1 MVKKI
6 RKINPAKRKANRELA
21 KNLATIK
28 KEVDEEREKGMK
40 LILALSFDKEYC
52 SLLPTPFALQF
63 INLNSKPILM
73 VLNKKGF
80 TGINVI
86 IDLKG
91 ETTEVSINE
100 MRRSLAINSIKNT
113 NLLYDGYDW
122 LLVVRIDNNIMQKDL
137 MYELCK
143 FVAETDF
150 NSGHTFIFSPDKI
163 FNCFHS
169 SFNPENISNDL
180 MKIMKETGEEKAI
193 KLVE

>member
-6 RKINPAKRKANRELA
+6 KKINTAKRKSNRELA
-21 KNLATIK
+21 KKLATIK

-40 LILALSFDKEYC
+40 LILALSFASEFC
-52 SLLPTPFALQF
+52 INLPTPFALQF

-91 ETTEVSINE
+91 ENTEVSINE
-100 MRRSLAINSIKNT
+100 MRKSLAIDSIKNP
-113 NLLYDGYDW
+113 NLLYDW

-143 FVAETDF
+143 FVAETEF